1 MRKLLFGIYFY
12 VFAALM
18 MLCMLFGL
26 ASGQAVI
33 SLISA
38 MVAAVSIHFGY
49 EFIGDW
55 IYERRVKKVEKIFD
69 YNSTPRE
76 KDE

>member
-12 VFAALM
+12 IFATLM
-18 MLCMLFGL
+18 MVCMLFGL
-26 ASGQAVI
+26 GTGQAIV

-38 MVAAVSIHFGY
+38 IVAAVSIHFGY
-49 EFIGDW
+49 EYIGDW
-55 IYERRVKKVEKIFD
+55 IHERKIEKIFD
-69 YNSTPRE
+69 YRE

>member
-12 VFAALM
+12 IFATLM
-18 MLCMLFGL
+18 MVCMLFGL
-26 ASGQAVI
+26 GTGQAIV

-38 MVAAVSIHFGY
+38 IVAAVSIHFGY
-49 EFIGDW
+49 EFIGEW
-55 IYERRVKKVEKIFD
+55 NYERRVKKIE
-69 YNSTPRE
+69 NSVPKE

>member
-12 VFAALM
+12 IFAALM
-18 MLCMLFGL
+18 MICMLYGL
-26 ASGQAVI
+26 GTEQAII

-38 MVAAVSIHFGY
+38 IVAAVSIHFGY
-49 EFIGDW
+49 EYIGDW
-55 IYERRVKKVEKIFD
+55 IHERRIEKIFD
-69 YNSTPRE
+69 YRE

>member
-12 VFAALM
+12 LFSFLM
-18 MLCMLFGL
+18 ILCMLFGL
-26 ASGQAVI
+26 GTGQVAI

-38 MVAAVSIHFGY
+38 IIAAIGIHFGY
-49 EFIGDW
+49 EYIGDW
-55 IYERRVKKVEKIFD
+55 IYERRVKKIEEIFD
-69 YNSTPRE
+69 YNSTPKE